1 MKYEEPIL
9 SYIMPTAD
17 DIVKTSGGGKI
28 PDFEDENV
36 DKDTWL

>member
-1 MKYEEPIL
+1 MKYEEPVL

-17 DIVKTSGGGKI
+17 DIVKTSDGKI